1 MAKRRY
7 ETYIFD
13 LYGTL
18 VDIHTEEDAEE
29 VWKKLALFYGYYDAL
44 YEPKELQ
51 QAFRSLIAGRE
62 AEMRK
67 EMQSAQGREKEM
79 QKEMQSAQGREAD
92 AHEAFPEVEIE
103 QIFLELFQRKGV
115 EADLTLAVH
124 AGQFFRILTTEYI
137 RLYDGAKELLAA
149 LKEAG
154 GKLYLLSNAQRIFT
168 EYELHTLGIASYFE
182 DIFISSSCG
191 VKKPD
196 ERFFRMLLDKHH
208 IDVSKAIMIGNDM
221 NSDIRGAKQV
231 GLSAFYIHSNISP
244 ELEGEPEADEVLL
257 QMDMKAVRERLLG

>member
-1 MAKRRY
+1 MGMEKRRY

-18 VDIHTEEDAEE
+18 VDIHTEEEAET
-29 VWKKLALFYGYYDAL
+29 VWEKLALFYGYYDAL

-67 EMQSAQGREKEM
+67 EMQSP
-79 QKEMQSAQGREAD
+79 QGREAD
-92 AHEAFPEVEIE
+92 THEAFPEVEIE
-103 QIFLELFQRKGV
+103 EIFLELFQRKGV

-168 EYELHTLGIASYFE
+168 EYELHTLGIASYFD

-196 ERFFRMLLDKHH
+196 ERFFCMLLDKHH

-221 NSDIRGAKQV
+221 NSDICGAKQV
-231 GLSAFYIHSNISP
+231 GLSSFYIHSNISP

-257 QMDMKAVRERLLG
+257 HMDMKAVKERLLG

>member
-1 MAKRRY
+1 MGMEKRRY

-18 VDIHTEEDAEE
+18 VDIHTEEEAET
-29 VWKKLALFYGYYDAL
+29 VWEKLALFYGYYDAL

-67 EMQSAQGREKEM
+67 EMQSP
-79 QKEMQSAQGREAD
+79 QSREAD
-92 AHEAFPEVEIE
+92 THEAFPEVEIE
-103 QIFLELFQRKGV
+103 EIFLELFQRKGV

-168 EYELHTLGIASYFE
+168 EYELHTLGIASYFD

-196 ERFFRMLLDKHH
+196 ERFFCMLLDKHH

-221 NSDIRGAKQV
+221 NSDICGAKQV
-231 GLSAFYIHSNISP
+231 GLSSFYIHSNISP

-257 QMDMKAVRERLLG
+257 HMDMKAVKERLLG

>member
-1 MAKRRY
+1 MGMEKRRY

-18 VDIHTEEDAEE
+18 VDIHTEEEAAT
-29 VWKKLALFYGYYDAL
+29 VWEKLALFYGYYDAL

-67 EMQSAQGREKEM
+67 EMQSP
-79 QKEMQSAQGREAD
+79 QSREAD
-92 AHEAFPEVEIE
+92 THEAFPEVEIE
-103 QIFLELFQRKGV
+103 EIFLELFQRKGV

-154 GKLYLLSNAQRIFT
+154 GKIYLLSNAQRIFT
-168 EYELHTLGIASYFE
+168 EYELHTLGIASYFD

-196 ERFFRMLLDKHH
+196 ERFFCMLLDKHH

-221 NSDIRGAKQV
+221 NSDICGAKQV
-231 GLSAFYIHSNISP
+231 GLSSFYIHSNISP

-257 QMDMKAVRERLLG
+257 HMDMKAVKERLLG

>member
-1 MAKRRY
+1 MGMEKRRY

-18 VDIHTEEDAEE
+18 VDIHTEEEAVA
-29 VWKKLALFYGYYDAL
+29 VWEKLALFYGYYDAL

-67 EMQSAQGREKEM
+67 EMQSP
-79 QKEMQSAQGREAD
+79 QSREAD
-92 AHEAFPEVEIE
+92 THEAFPEVEIE
-103 QIFLELFQRKGV
+103 EIFLELFQRKGV

-168 EYELHTLGIASYFE
+168 EYELHTLGIASYFD

-196 ERFFRMLLDKHH
+196 ERFFCMLLDKHH

-221 NSDIRGAKQV
+221 NSDICGAKQV
-231 GLSAFYIHSNISP
+231 GLSSFYIHSNISP

-257 QMDMKAVRERLLG
+257 HMDMKAVKERLLG

>member
-1 MAKRRY
+1 MGMEKRRY

-18 VDIHTEEDAEE
+18 VDIHTEEEAEA
-29 VWKKLALFYGYYDAL
+29 VWEKLALFYGYYDAL

-67 EMQSAQGREKEM
+67 EMQSP
-79 QKEMQSAQGREAD
+79 QSREAD
-92 AHEAFPEVEIE
+92 THEAFPEVEIE
-103 QIFLELFQRKGV
+103 EIFLELFQRKGV

-168 EYELHTLGIASYFE
+168 EYELHTLGIASYFD

-196 ERFFRMLLDKHH
+196 ERFFCMLLDKHH

-221 NSDIRGAKQV
+221 NSDICGAKQV
-231 GLSAFYIHSNISP
+231 GLSSFYIHSNISP

-257 QMDMKAVRERLLG
+257 HMDMKAVKERLLG

>member
-1 MAKRRY
+1 MGMEKRRY

-18 VDIHTEEDAEE
+18 VDIHTEEEAET
-29 VWKKLALFYGYYDAL
+29 VWEKLALFYGYYDAL

-67 EMQSAQGREKEM
+67 EMQSP
-79 QKEMQSAQGREAD
+79 QSREAD
-92 AHEAFPEVEIE
+92 THEAFPEVEIE
-103 QIFLELFQRKGV
+103 EIFLELLQRKGV

-168 EYELHTLGIASYFE
+168 EYELHTLGIASYFD

-196 ERFFRMLLDKHH
+196 ERFFCMLLDKHH

-221 NSDIRGAKQV
+221 NSDICGAKQV
-231 GLSAFYIHSNISP
+231 GLSSFYIHSNISP

-257 QMDMKAVRERLLG
+257 HMDMKAVKERLLG

>member
-1 MAKRRY
+1 MGMEKRRY

-18 VDIHTEEDAEE
+18 VDIHTEEEAAA
-29 VWKKLALFYGYYDAL
+29 VWEKLALFYGYYDAL

-67 EMQSAQGREKEM
+67 EMQSP
-79 QKEMQSAQGREAD
+79 QSREAD
-92 AHEAFPEVEIE
+92 THEAFPEVEIE
-103 QIFLELFQRKGV
+103 EIFLELFQRKGV
-115 EADLTLAVH
+115 EANLTLAVY

-168 EYELHTLGIASYFE
+168 EYELHTLGIASYFD

-221 NSDIRGAKQV
+221 NSDICGAKQV
-231 GLSAFYIHSNISP
+231 GLSSFYIHSNISP
-244 ELEGEPEADEVLL
+244 ELEGEPKADEVLL
-257 QMDMKAVRERLLG
+257 HMDMKAVKERLLG

>member
-1 MAKRRY
+1 MGMEKRRY

-18 VDIHTEEDAEE
+18 VDIHTEEETEA
-29 VWKKLALFYGYYDAL
+29 VWEKLALFYGYYDAL

-67 EMQSAQGREKEM
+67 EMQSP
-79 QKEMQSAQGREAD
+79 QSREAD
-92 AHEAFPEVEIE
+92 THEAFPEVEIE
-103 QIFLELFQRKGV
+103 EIFLELFQRKGV

-168 EYELHTLGIASYFE
+168 EYELHTLGIASYFD

-196 ERFFRMLLDKHH
+196 ERFFCMLLDKHH

-221 NSDIRGAKQV
+221 NSDICGAKQV
-231 GLSAFYIHSNISP
+231 GLSSFYIHSNISP

-257 QMDMKAVRERLLG
+257 HMDMKAVKERLLG

>member
-1 MAKRRY
+1 MGMEKRRY

-18 VDIHTEEDAEE
+18 VDIHTEEEAAA
-29 VWKKLALFYGYYDAL
+29 VWEKLALFYGYYDAL

-67 EMQSAQGREKEM
+67 EMQSP
-79 QKEMQSAQGREAD
+79 QSREAD
-92 AHEAFPEVEIE
+92 THEAFPEVEIE
-103 QIFLELFQRKGV
+103 EIFLELFQRKGV

-168 EYELHTLGIASYFE
+168 EYELHTLGIASYFD

-196 ERFFRMLLDKHH
+196 ERFFCMLLDKHH

-221 NSDIRGAKQV
+221 NSDICGAKQV
-231 GLSAFYIHSNISP
+231 GLSSFYIHSNISP

-257 QMDMKAVRERLLG
+257 HMDMKAVKERLLG

>member
-1 MAKRRY
+1 MAMAKRRY

-18 VDIHTEEDAEE
+18 VDIHTEEEAEE
-29 VWKKLALFYGYYDAL
+29 VWEKLALFYGYYDAL

-67 EMQSAQGREKEM
+67 EMQSP
-79 QKEMQSAQGREAD
+79 QGREAD

-231 GLSAFYIHSNISP
+231 GLSTFYIHSNISP

-257 QMDMKAVRERLLG
+257 HMDMKAVRKRLLG

>member
-1 MAKRRY
+1 MGMEKRRY

-18 VDIHTEEDAEE
+18 VDIHTEEEAAA
-29 VWKKLALFYGYYDAL
+29 VWEKLVLFYGYYDAL

-67 EMQSAQGREKEM
+67 EMQSP
-79 QKEMQSAQGREAD
+79 QSREAD
-92 AHEAFPEVEIE
+92 THEAFPEVEIE
-103 QIFLELFQRKGV
+103 EIFLELFQRKGV

-168 EYELHTLGIASYFE
+168 EYELHTLGIASYFD

-196 ERFFRMLLDKHH
+196 ERFFCMLLDKHH

-221 NSDIRGAKQV
+221 NSDICGAKQV
-231 GLSAFYIHSNISP
+231 GLSSFYIHSNISP

-257 QMDMKAVRERLLG
+257 HMDMKAVKERLLG

>member
-1 MAKRRY
+1 MGMEKRRY

-18 VDIHTEEDAEE
+18 VDIHTEEETE
-29 VWKKLALFYGYYDAL
+29 TVWEKLALFYGYYDAL

-67 EMQSAQGREKEM
+67 EMQSP
-79 QKEMQSAQGREAD
+79 QSREAD
-92 AHEAFPEVEIE
+92 THEAFPEVEIE
-103 QIFLELFQRKGV
+103 EIFLELFQRKGV

-168 EYELHTLGIASYFE
+168 EYELHTLGIASYFD

-196 ERFFRMLLDKHH
+196 ERFFCMLLDKHH

-221 NSDIRGAKQV
+221 NSDICGAKQV
-231 GLSAFYIHSNISP
+231 GLSSFYIHSNISP

-257 QMDMKAVRERLLG
+257 HMDMKAVKERLLG

>member
-1 MAKRRY
+1 MGMEKRRY

-18 VDIHTEEDAEE
+18 VDIHTEEEAET
-29 VWKKLALFYGYYDAL
+29 VWEKLALFYGYYDAL

-67 EMQSAQGREKEM
+67 EMQSP
-79 QKEMQSAQGREAD
+79 QSREAD
-92 AHEAFPEVEIE
+92 THEAFPEVEIE
-103 QIFLELFQRKGV
+103 EIFLELFQRKGV

-137 RLYDGAKELLAA
+137 RLYDGAKELRAA

-168 EYELHTLGIASYFE
+168 EYELHTLGIASYFD

-196 ERFFRMLLDKHH
+196 ERFFCMLLDKHH

-221 NSDIRGAKQV
+221 NSDICGAKQV
-231 GLSAFYIHSNISP
+231 GLSSFYIHSNISP

-257 QMDMKAVRERLLG
+257 HMDMKAVKERLLG

>member
-1 MAKRRY
+1 MEKGRY

-18 VDIHTEEDAEE
+18 VDIHTEEEE
-29 VWKKLALFYGYYDAL
+29 KSVWEKLALFYGYYDAI
-44 YEPKELQ
+44 YQPRELFD
-51 QAFRSLIAGRE
+51 AFRGLITQKESAK
-62 AEMRK
+62 RK
-67 EMQSAQGREKEM
+67 EMQSKPGKA
-79 QKEMQSAQGREAD
+79 AD
-92 AHEAFPEVEIE
+92 THEAFPEVEIE
-103 QIFLELFQRKGV
+103 QIFLELFLKKGV
-115 EADLTLAVH
+115 TADMTLAIH
-124 AGQFFRILTTEYI
+124 AGQFFRILTTEYL
-137 RLYDGAKELLAA
+137 RLYDGAEELLTA

-208 IDVSKAIMIGNDM
+208 IDVSRAVMIGNDM

-231 GLSAFYIHSNISP
+231 GLSTFYIHSNISP

-257 QMDMKAVRERLLG
+257 KMDMKAVKQRLLG

>member
-1 MAKRRY
+1 MEKGRFD
-7 ETYIFD
+7 TYIFD

-18 VDIHTEEDAEE
+18 VDIHTEEEE
-29 VWKKLALFYGYYDAL
+29 KSVWEKLALFYGYYDAV
-44 YEPKELQ
+44 YQPKELQ
-51 QAFRSLIAGRE
+51 KAFRNLIHRKETAK
-62 AEMRK
+62 RK
-67 EMQSAQGREKEM
+67 EMQREPGR
-79 QKEMQSAQGREAD
+79 AAD
-92 AHEAFPEVEIE
+92 THEAFPEVEIE
-103 QIFLELFQRKGV
+103 QIFLELFQNKGV
-115 EADLTLAVH
+115 AADAALAIH

-149 LKEAG
+149 LKQAG

-208 IDVSKAIMIGNDM
+208 IDVSRAVMIGNDM
-221 NSDIRGAKQV
+221 NSDILGAKQV
-231 GLSAFYIHSNISP
+231 GLSTFYIHSNISP

-257 QMDMKAVRERLLG
+257 QMDMKAVKQRLLG

>member
-1 MAKRRY
+1 MGMEKRRY

-18 VDIHTEEDAEE
+18 VDIHTEEEAET
-29 VWKKLALFYGYYDAL
+29 VWEKLALFYGYYDAL

-67 EMQSAQGREKEM
+67 EMQSPQSRET
-79 QKEMQSAQGREAD
+79 D
-92 AHEAFPEVEIE
+92 THEAFPEVEIE
-103 QIFLELFQRKGV
+103 EIFLELFQRKEV

-168 EYELHTLGIASYFE
+168 EYELHTLGIASYFD

-196 ERFFRMLLDKHH
+196 ERFFCMLLDKHH

-221 NSDIRGAKQV
+221 NSDICGAKQV
-231 GLSAFYIHSNISP
+231 GLSSFYIHSNISP

-257 QMDMKAVRERLLG
+257 HMDMKAVKERLLG